1 MIKGIESVAF
11 FSEDAK
17 KLAEFYR
24 DKVGLKPTVEADIGE
39 KGESLFGFEFGEK
52 SGFYIVDHSEVKGE
66 NPQPKRVMVNWEVD
80 NIEEEVKR
88 LDEAG
93 VKKIQDTYHM
103 QDYGMIATFEDIDG
117 NYFQLVQVK
126 PS

>member
-1 MIKGIESVAF
+1 MIKAIESVVL

-24 DKVGLKPTVEADIGE
+24 DKLGLNLTLEAEVGEGGE
-39 KGESLFGFEFGEK
+39 ELFGFEFGAEA
-52 SGFYIVDHSEVKGE
+52 GFYIVDHSGVKGK
-66 NPQPKRVMVNWEVD
+66 NPQPERMMVNFEVD
-80 NIEEEVKR
+80 KIEGEVKK

-93 VKKIQDTYHM
+93 VRKITDTYHM

-117 NYFQLVQVK
+117 NFFQLVQVK